1 MAYNLV
7 TLSAT
12 VDSDIQHI
20 DLGSGKYV
28 ALFKVKYYS
37 ARQPCTITI
46 AAFDNVTDYVEK
58 ALREGSEILIK
69 GNLTQYN
76 DETEIIANSIDSYD
90 ASGRVVSSVKKE
102 SRKEWANAATRDKG
116 SAPDSATGESSNEQ
130 LLERIAKLEKMLS
143 DGGKS
148 HKS

>member
-90 ASGRVVSSVKKE
+90 ASGRVV
-102 SRKEWANAATRDKG
+102 R
-116 SAPDSATGESSNEQ
+116 
-130 LLERIAKLEKMLS
+130 LERFARAKRKKLLS
-143 DGGKS
+143 RHHINKQKS
-148 HKS
+148 IQD